1 MQNIIEQ
8 TNAINWFQIPVLET
22 YRAKK
27 FYETIL
33 DIEMKTQSIPELD
46 EELTFFPF
54 PSGVFRSNSGR
65 VSGALAR
72 NKRSKPSMDG
82 ITVYLNANP
91 AIQNVIDRIEPAGG
105 KILLPKTKIN
115 SGYFSVF
122 IDTEGNR
129 VGLHAEG

>member
-1 MQNIIEQ
+1 MQKLIEE

-22 YRAKK
+22 SRAKK

-33 DIEMKTQSIPELD
+33 DIQMRTQHIPETN

-54 PSGVFRSNSGR
+54 SPTVIRATSGR

-72 NKRSKPSMDG
+72 NPRSKPSMDG

-91 AIQNVIDRIEPAGG
+91 AIQTVIDKIEPAGG

-115 SGYFSVF
+115 AGYFSVF

-129 VGLHAEG
+129 VGLHAQA

>member
-1 MQNIIEQ
+1 MQRLIEQ

-22 YRAKK
+22 NRAKK

-33 DIEMKTQSIPELD
+33 DIEMKTQNIPEMD

-54 PSGVFRSNSGR
+54 TPSVIRATSGR
-65 VSGALAR
+65 VSGALAK

-115 SGYFSVF
+115 AGYFSVF

-129 VGLHAEG
+129 VGLHAEA